1 MKQNESK
8 KPLCTLSGKV
18 IYGKGIGKLV
28 GMPTANLEMSPENAL
43 PPAGVYVTEIALDGS
58 VYYGVTNVGACPTVT
73 DDENISVETHIL
85 NFNMEIYEKEM
96 KIQLFDRLRSQ
107 QKFENFSMLLNQIR
121 TDCTAARDFFGIAPS
136 SSRLHMDIEKHLAAV
151 DGREVYLS
159 AKEFDVL
166 YMLYSNPDV
175 TFTKDQ
181 IYESIWH
188 EPSNGYC
195 HAVENTVFQI
205 RKRLRPYAA
214 GYDFIK
220 TVIGYGYR
228 FRR

>member
-1 MKQNESK
+1 MKRNTDK
-8 KPLCTLSGKV
+8 TPLCVLSGKV
-18 IYGKGIGKLV
+18 VYGKGIGKLV
-28 GMPTANLEMSPENAL
+28 GMPTANLETPPAQLL
-43 PPAGVYVTEIALDGS
+43 PPAGVYVTEITLDDK
-58 VYYGVTNVGACPTVT
+58 VYYGVTNVGACPTIT
-73 DDENISVETHIL
+73 DDKNISVETHIL
-85 NFNMEIYEKEM
+85 NFNMEIYEKEI

-107 QKFENFSMLLNQIR
+107 QKFENFSTLLNQIR
-121 TDCTAARDFFGIAPS
+121 TDCTAARNFFGIESS
-136 SSRLHMDIEKHLAAV
+136 SSRLYMDSERHLAAV
-151 DGREVYLS
+151 DGQETYLS

-175 TFTKDQ
+175 TFTKER

-214 GYDFIK
+214 GHDFIK
-220 TVIGYGYR
+220 TVIGCGYR